1 MPRNVSDNGLHFTAA
16 WETFK
21 GTAYKATSSE
31 KYWTIGYGHYGPD
44 VKEGDK
50 ITEADALLLLNK
62 DMAKAVAAV
71 DAVAAPTLTQPQ
83 FDAVC
88 DLVYNAG
95 AGVIA
100 ASTGTGQ
107 ALRAGDTAA
116 LRNKLSQFI
125 NQRGTDGVLR
135 PVLGLRRRTAGRLA
149 LFDGMLWQQAEKVGR
164 DVK

>member
-1 MPRNVSDNGLHFTAA
+1 MARNISDNGLHFTAA
-16 WETFK
+16 FEGFRS
-21 GTAYKATSSE
+21 TAYKATKDE
-31 KYWTIGYGHYGPD
+31 KYWTIGYGSSGPQI
-44 VKEGDK
+44 KEGAK
-50 ITEADALLLLNK
+50 ITEGQALLLLNR

-100 ASTGTGQ
+100 AYTGTGK
-107 ALRAGDTAA
+107 ALRDGDTAT
-116 LRNKLSQFI
+116 LRNKLGQFI
-125 NQRGTDGVLR
+125 YQNGKPL
-135 PVLGLRRRTAGRLA
+135 LGLRRRAAGRVA
-149 LFDGMLWQQAEKVGR
+149 LFDGMLWPQAEKVGR

>member
-1 MPRNVSDNGLHFTAA
+1 MPRNISENGLHFTAA
-16 WETFK
+16 WEQLRAK
-21 GTAYKATSSE
+21 AYKATAAE
-31 KYWTIGYGHYGPD
+31 KYWTIGYGHYGAD
-44 VKEGDK
+44 VS
-50 ITEADALLLLNK
+50 ADQVVSEEQALRLLTQ
-62 DMAKAVAAV
+62 DMAKAVQAV
-71 DAVAAPTLTQPQ
+71 DAAAAASLTQPQ

-107 ALRAGDTAA
+107 VLRRGDVAALRAKIA
-116 LRNKLSQFI
+116 LFI
-125 NQRGTDGVLR
+125 NQNGKPL
-135 PVLGLRRRTAGRLA
+135 LGLRRRTAGRLA

>member
-21 GTAYKATSSE
+21 GTSYKATASE
-31 KYWTIGYGHYGPD
+31 KYWTIGYGHYGAD
-44 VKEGDK
+44 VQEGAK
-50 ITEADALLLLNK
+50 ISEGQALLLLNK
-62 DMAKAVAAV
+62 DMGKAVAAV

-107 ALRAGDTAA
+107 ALRSGDTAT
-116 LRNKLSQFI
+116 LRNKLSQFVYQ
-125 NQRGTDGVLR
+125 NGKVL
-135 PVLGLRRRTAGRLA
+135 LGLRRRTASRLA

>member
-21 GTAYKATSSE
+21 GTAYKATTAE

-50 ITEADALLLLNK
+50 ITEGQALLLLNK

-116 LRNKLSQFI
+116 LRNKLSQFVYQ
-125 NQRGTDGVLR
+125 NGKVL
-135 PVLGLRRRTAGRLA
+135 LGLRRRTAGRLA

-164 DVK
+164 AVS

>member
-1 MPRNVSDNGLHFTAA
+1 MPRNISENGLHFTAA
-16 WETFK
+16 WEQFRAK
-21 GTAYKATSSE
+21 AYKATAAE
-31 KYWTIGYGHYGPD
+31 KYWTIGYGHYGAD
-44 VKEGDK
+44 VS
-50 ITEADALLLLNK
+50 ADHVMSEEQALRLLAQ
-62 DMAKAVAAV
+62 DMAKAVQAV
-71 DAVAAPTLTQPQ
+71 DAAAAASLTQPQ

-107 ALRAGDTAA
+107 ALRRGDIAA
-116 LRNKLSQFI
+116 LRAKIALFI
-125 NQRGTDGVLR
+125 NQNGKPL
-135 PVLGLRRRTAGRLA
+135 LGLRRRTAGRLA

>member
-31 KYWTIGYGHYGPD
+31 KYWTIGYGSSGPQ
-44 VKEGDK
+44 VKEGDR

-107 ALRAGDTAA
+107 ALRSEDTAA
-116 LRNKLSQFI
+116 LRNKLSQFVYQ
-125 NQRGTDGVLR
+125 NGKVL
-135 PVLGLRRRTAGRLA
+135 LGLRRRTAGRLA

>member
-1 MPRNVSDNGLHFTAA
+1 MSRNISENGLKFTAA
-16 WETFK
+16 WETFRSK
-21 GTAYKATSSE
+21 AYKATPSE
-31 KYWTIGYGHYGPD
+31 KYWTIGYGSYGPQ
-44 VKEGDK
+44 VKEDSK
-50 ITEADALLLLNK
+50 ITEGQALLLLNR

-100 ASTGTGQ
+100 ASTGTGR
-107 ALRAGDTAA
+107 ALRDGDTAT
-116 LRNKLSQFI
+116 LRNKLGQFI
-125 NQRGTDGVLR
+125 YQNGKVL
-135 PVLGLRRRTAGRLA
+135 LGLKRRAAGRVA

-164 DVK
+164 AVK